1 MDLLVRHRGLA
12 RGSRR
17 GDIDVGGERHV
28 QPGFVDFSANA
39 VGGVVRGIV
48 HDGAI
53 SVTTTTATSSN

>member
-1 MDLLVRHRGLA
+1 MDFLVGHRGLA
-12 RGSRR
+12 RGHRR
-17 GDIDVGGERHV
+17 RDIDSERHV